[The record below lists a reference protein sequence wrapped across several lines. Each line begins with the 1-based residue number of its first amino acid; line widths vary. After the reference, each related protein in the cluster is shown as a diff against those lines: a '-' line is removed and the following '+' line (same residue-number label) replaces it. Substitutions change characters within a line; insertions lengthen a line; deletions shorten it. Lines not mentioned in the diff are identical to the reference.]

1 MISREERVFSM
12 SSSYGNRIK
21 VQIFGQSHSTAIGVV
36 MDGIPAGIE
45 IDMDKLH
52 GFMER
57 RAPGRNIYSTQR
69 REKDMP
75 EILSGIVDNVTVGA
89 PICAVIHNTDTRS
102 KDYDNL
108 RDMPRPGHA
117 DFPAYVKYQGAN
129 DIRGGGHFSGRLT
142 APLCFAGNIC
152 MQMLEKQG
160 ITIGAHIARIQDVM
174 DKPFDPV
181 SIGREEL
188 ESIKEK
194 EFPVL
199 DDEKGAL
206 MRERI
211 ESARMSM
218 DSVGGTIECA
228 VVGLPA
234 GIGEPIFDGIEN
246 NIAKVTFGI
255 PAVKGIEFG
264 AGFMVSEMKGSEN
277 NDEFYY
283 DYEGTIK
290 TYTNNHGGILGG
302 ISSGMPII
310 YRVAIKPTSSIAQ
323 KQRSISLSRKENT
336 ILEIK
341 GRHDPCIVPR
351 AVPVV
356 EAACAIALLDLLI
369 YERAE

>member
-21 VQIFGQSHSTAIGVV
+21 VQIFGQSHSKAIGVV

-57 RAPGRNIYSTQR
+57 QAPGRNIYSTQR

-160 ITIGAHIARIQDVM
+160 ITIGAHIARIQDVT

-264 AGFMVSEMKGSEN
+264 AGFMVSEMKAP
-277 NDEFYY
+277 
-283 DYEGTIK
+283 K
-290 TYTNNHGGILGG
+290 TTMNSITTMKAQSKHIQTTMGVFLEEYLPACQLYTESQ
-302 ISSGMPII
+302 SSLP
-310 YRVAIKPTSSIAQ
+310 PPLH
-323 KQRSISLSRKENT
+323 RS
-336 ILEIK
+336 K
-341 GRHDPCIVPR
+341 GR
-351 AVPVV
+351 
-356 EAACAIALLDLLI
+356 
-369 YERAE
+369 

>member
-21 VQIFGQSHSTAIGVV
+21 VQIFGQSHSKAIGVV

-117 DFPAYVKYQGAN
+117 DLPAYVKYQGAN

-283 DYEGTIK
+283 DDEGTIK